1 MSRTPLTLIALVLVV
16 ACSLMA
22 GGFFDGH
29 L

>member
-1 MSRTPLTLIALVLVV
+1 MPGTPLTFIALLLVV